1 MFATLALA
9 LIAAQTS
16 TDPAGVPASMPTA
29 APVGGDLFPAP
40 PPPPTSCL
48 ANAPALG
55 TTALPP
61 GTIDGRTLRS
71 SRDLSRLRR
80 TAKGVMFVNGADFS
94 GQRFT
99 RRKLHDICFVNA
111 KLGLSDWT
119 RFKGTGIGFINS
131 DLTGAK
137 FTAAKLPWSLL
148 RDSTLARVDATGA
161 DLSRSRLDGGWKG
174 SMRGLKLD
182 GATLTGFRV
191 ECGLTAVDGCP
202 LDRQDMSLKDANLT
216 KASFWPF
223 YFPDVDASG
232 SVLDQTEVG
241 LEHLG
246 RFKGAKVAGALIV
259 RSRRN
264 AAIFLPAELARMQR
278 AFLGGAAAGGASFD
292 CREAKT
298 PVQRAICTA
307 PSSELRRLDR
317 AVAQLEAA
325 TPAPPPAPDVPTTRR
340 GAARAAAIAVADAA
354 AADRARAAARAA
366 WIAGRD
372 ACAAKEEDEVT
383 PCLLTAYR
391 ARRDVL
397 ARAAGAPGWIRPDSL
412 ALFIS
417 SDAPLTPDFIR
428 SELFQRI
435 SPVVLDSA
443 QARML
448 VRVDAAGLVEAK
460 GAALGDCR
468 LRATGLRYDPATLV
482 LGAGGA
488 PVMVTR
494 PVPPPPSRRRRRR
507 ERAQPVIVAPPAIPF
522 APAVPV
528 LQAAGD
534 ELRVL
539 ATGAPYAA
547 CGPNGSFVP
556 MTRVDLPQAALANL
570 WAES

>member
-1 MFATLALA
+1 MPHLLAMALLA
-9 LIAAQTS
+9 VQLQ
-16 TDPAGVPASMPTA
+16 PAA
-29 APVGGDLFPAP
+29 APAPPPAAAAPLGGDLFPTPA
-40 PPPPTSCL
+40 PPPTSCL

-55 TTALPP
+55 STTLPA
-61 GTIDGRTLRS
+61 GVIDGRTLKS
-71 SRDLSRLRR
+71 PRDLERLRR
-80 TAKGVMFVNGADFS
+80 KAVGVMFVKGANFS
-94 GQRFT
+94 GQKFDQ
-99 RRKLHDICFVNA
+99 RKLHDICFISA
-111 KLGLSDWT
+111 KLGLTDWSK
-119 RFKGTGIGFINS
+119 FAGTGLGFIDS

-137 FTAAKLPWSLL
+137 FAGAKLPWSLL
-148 RDSTLARVDATGA
+148 RDSTLARVDATGV

-182 GATLTGFRV
+182 EAVLTGFRV

-202 LDRQDMSLKDANLT
+202 LDRQDMSLKGADLT

-232 SVLDQTEVG
+232 AVLDQTEVG

-246 RFKGAKVAGALIV
+246 RMKGAKVTGPLVV
-259 RSRRN
+259 RSRHN

-278 AFLGGAAAGGASFD
+278 AFLSGAAAGGASFN
-292 CREAKT
+292 CAAART

-317 AVAQLEAA
+317 AVAQLEAGA
-325 TPAPPPAPDVPTTRR
+325 ALPGAVPTRR
-340 GAARAAAIAVADAA
+340 GAVRRAAADT
-354 AADRARAAARAA
+354 AARGA
-366 WIAGRD
+366 WMAERD
-372 ACAAKEEDEVT
+372 ACGLKEEDEIA
-383 PCLLTAYR
+383 PCLLPAYR
-391 ARRDVL
+391 GRRDAL
-397 ARAAGAPGWIRPDSL
+397 ARAAGAPGWVRPDSL

-417 SDAPLTPDFIR
+417 SDAPLTPEFIR

-435 SPVVLDSA
+435 GPVVLDSA

-448 VRVDAAGLVEAK
+448 LRVDATGRIEAK

-468 LRATGLRYDPATLV
+468 LRATGLTYDPATLV
-482 LGAGGA
+482 LGASGA
-488 PVMVTR
+488 PTVSPQPAKPRFRRVWWRGRWRFVPMAAPR
-494 PVPPPPSRRRRRR
+494 PV
-507 ERAQPVIVAPPAIPF
+507 V
-522 APAVPV
+522 PAVPV

-534 ELRVL
+534 ELRVI
-539 ATGAPYAA
+539 ATGAPFAQ